1 MDIWDF
7 QGVLGMV
14 TLVALAWIF
23 SEQRRKVRIPMI
35 FAAIGLQFAIAI
47 TLLWVEPMR
56 NAILSLNAVVRALQ
70 ASTEAGATFVFG
82 FLGGGAP
89 PFEVVEPNNMTVMA
103 TGVFPLIIVLSALSA
118 LLWHWRVLPIIV
130 NGFAVVFQRL
140 LGIGGA
146 VGLGTAANIFLG
158 MIEAPLLIRPYL
170 SKLSRGELF
179 IVLTTGLATVAGT
192 VLVLYATILS
202 DSIPGALGHI
212 LTASIINVPA
222 AIMIARIMVPSE
234 DIKTASTEV
243 AFKYESTMD
252 ALATGTQNGL
262 QLMLGVIAML
272 LVFVALMALAN
283 NMLLV
288 LPEVLGAPLTIERM
302 LGWAFAPIVWLIG
315 IPWEDALV
323 AGSLMGLKTTLT
335 EFVAYLQL
343 ANLEEGALSE
353 RSRLMMVYA
362 MCGFASPA
370 GVGIMVG
377 GVTALVPERRGE
389 VLELSVKA
397 LFSGTMATLMTGAVI
412 GIITALGGI

>member
-14 TLVALAWIF
+14 TLIALAWIF
-23 SEQRRKVRIPMI
+23 SEQRRKVRVGMI
-35 FAAIGLQFAIAI
+35 FAAIALQFLIAVS
-47 TLLWVEPMR
+47 LLWFEPMR

-70 ASTEAGATFVFG
+70 SSTEAGATFVFG

-89 PFEVVEPNNMTVMA
+89 PYEVTDPSNSTVLA
-103 TGVFPLIIVLSALSA
+103 FGVFPLIIVLSALSA
-118 LLWHWRVLPIIV
+118 LLWHWRILPIIV
-130 NGFAVVFQRL
+130 NAFAFIFQRT

-146 VGLGTAANIFLG
+146 VGLGTAANIFVG

-170 SKLSRGELF
+170 TKLSRGELF

-192 VLVLYATILS
+192 VLVLYAAILS
-202 DSIPGALGHI
+202 DTVPGALGHI

-222 AIMIARIMVPSE
+222 AIMIARIMVPS
-234 DIKTASTEV
+234 DDVQTASTESS
-243 AFKYESTMD
+243 FKYENTMD

-262 QLMLGVIAML
+262 QIMLGVVAML
-272 LVFVALMALAN
+272 LVFVALMALGN
-283 NMLLV
+283 NMLTV
-288 LPEVLGAPLTIERM
+288 IPDVAGAPLTIERL
-302 LGWAFAPIVWLIG
+302 LGWAFAPVVWLIG
-315 IPWEDALV
+315 IPWEDAMV

-335 EFVAYLQL
+335 EFVAYLAL
-343 ANLEEGALSE
+343 ASTPEDALQD
-353 RSRLMMVYA
+353 RSRLMLVYA

-377 GVTALVPERRGE
+377 GVTALVPERRAE

-397 LFSGTMATLMTGAVI
+397 LFSGTMATLMTGSVI
-412 GIITALGGI
+412 GIITALGGV

>member
-14 TLVALAWIF
+14 TLIGLAWVF
-23 SEQRRKVRIPMI
+23 SEQRGNVRIGMI

-47 TLLWVEPMR
+47 SLLLFEPVR
-56 NAILSLNAVVRALQ
+56 EAIYSLNAVVRALQ
-70 ASTEAGATFVFG
+70 SATEAGATFVFG
-82 FLGGGAP
+82 HVAGGP
-89 PFEVVEPNNMTVMA
+89 TPYDVTDPNNSTVLA
-103 TGVFPLIIVLSALSA
+103 FGVFPLIIVLSALSA
-118 LLWHWRVLPIIV
+118 LLWHWRILPIIV
-130 NGFAVVFQRL
+130 NGFAFIFQRT

-146 VGLGTAANIFLG
+146 VGLGTAANIFVG

-202 DSIPGALGHI
+202 PTIPGALGHI

-234 DIKTASTEV
+234 DMKTASTESS
-243 AFKYESTMD
+243 FKYENTMD

-262 QLMLGVIAML
+262 QIMLGVVAML
-272 LVFVALMALAN
+272 LVFVALIALGN
-283 NMLLV
+283 NILAS
-288 LPEVLGAPLTIERM
+288 LPDVLGAPLTIERL

-315 IPWEDALV
+315 IPWEDAVV

-343 ANLEEGALSE
+343 AATPEDALDD

-377 GVTALVPERRGE
+377 GVTALVPERRAE

-412 GIITALGGI
+412 GIIISVGGL